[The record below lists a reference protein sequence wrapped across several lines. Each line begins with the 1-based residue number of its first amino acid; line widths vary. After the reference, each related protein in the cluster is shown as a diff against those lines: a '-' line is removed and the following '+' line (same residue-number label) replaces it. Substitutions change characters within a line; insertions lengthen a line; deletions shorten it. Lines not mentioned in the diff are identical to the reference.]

1 MRVMVRVNDYNYNE
15 DYDDIDDGDD
25 ENYIDVVVDEYDV
38 VLLVVVLDDEMIE
51 NGTVIVMEVDP
62 KCENE
67 NVILTVDDV
76 D

>member
-1 MRVMVRVNDYNYNE
+1 MRVNDYNYNE